1 MATFRKK
8 ITTIEAWKCF
18 RDCCNRAAY
27 DNCTHSTLYP
37 EWIVD
42 ALDSGVLFA
51 DGEQI
56 KLKIFEGTMLVNNDD
71 WIVKNA
77 KGNLYPCKSDTFALI
92 YEPIGGDM
100 SC

>member
-1 MATFRKK
+1 
-8 ITTIEAWKCF
+8 
-18 RDCCNRAAY
+18 
-27 DNCTHSTLYP
+27 
-37 EWIVD
+37 VD

-77 KGNLYPCKSDTFALI
+77 KGNLYPCKPDTFALI

-100 SC
+100 SF